1 MLTVVSTPSPRAD
14 GLPLALWHQTKATE
28 GFWRKSRCTQVCC
41 NHPAQR
47 TLHPPAVA
55 SSRFT
60 PRVPSFLHMVRSMQH
75 ASARTV
81 SHYPAAHSSKP
92 HHTQEG
98 TCMSSP
104 MMALLKG
111 RRWNSDFTPQ
121 GCTWGQGA
129 PVAVGRLQSGPCRR
143 LRAIHGNASKPIH
156 SCAYSFSMC
165 FGWQIIPQMEDPKA
179 DKTEGDDSIRQ
190 VNKGQ
195 VPCWGIK
202 DKGQKIL
209 PETSRKSLFGKQE
222 GKTC

>member
-55 SSRFT
+55 SSRVT
-60 PRVPSFLHMVRSMQH
+60 PRVPSFLHMVRSTQH
-75 ASARTV
+75 ASERTV

-98 TCMSSP
+98 TCMPLP
-104 MMALLKG
+104 MTALLKG

-121 GCTWGQGA
+121 GYTRGARGAGRCGPATVWTVQEAQGYSWQCFQA
-129 PVAVGRLQSGPCRR
+129 DSFMCSFIQHVFWVADNTTNGRSQS
-143 LRAIHGNASKPIH
+143 
-156 SCAYSFSMC
+156 
-165 FGWQIIPQMEDPKA
+165 
-179 DKTEGDDSIRQ
+179 
-190 VNKGQ
+190 
-195 VPCWGIK
+195 
-202 DKGQKIL
+202 
-209 PETSRKSLFGKQE
+209 
-222 GKTC
+222 